1 MPDWQEFVR
10 HKLSGLALDAAERDE
25 VHAELAAH
33 LEESYEAFRA
43 GGLPDQEA
51 VQRTF
56 AQSGGWKD
64 LQQGIY
70 SARRGKDTMT
80 NRVKQLWL
88 PGLLTFALSMGLLE
102 IAQKFAPRPIVL
114 EWLKGPVFMLYPS
127 WLLILPLVGA
137 LGAYLSKRAGGSAR
151 MVLVSSVFPVLP
163 YAVVFMIAIPAG
175 LVISRALAH
184 HVVASAFFS
193 LSLGWVLAPGMALL
207 AGGILVQFLLA
218 RRSSS
223 HRASMI

>member
-1 MPDWQEFVR
+1 
-10 HKLSGLALDAAERDE
+10 
-25 VHAELAAH
+25 
-33 LEESYEAFRA
+33 
-43 GGLPDQEA
+43 
-51 VQRTF
+51 
-56 AQSGGWKD
+56 
-64 LQQGIY
+64 
-70 SARRGKDTMT
+70 
-80 NRVKQLWL
+80 
-88 PGLLTFALSMGLLE
+88 
-102 IAQKFAPRPIVL
+102 
-114 EWLKGPVFMLYPS
+114 
-127 WLLILPLVGA
+127 
-137 LGAYLSKRAGGSAR
+137 